1 MPRPGR
7 RSGLARRAAVGLA
20 VMAACVSGP
29 GALPAAW
36 AQGGEARPVY
46 RCPGPPVLYTDALTP
61 EAARA
66 RQCQVLDA
74 PALTVGAGAP
84 RAAGAATASAPAPAP
99 SSAAPRGETRIDPA
113 VQRGR
118 DAQARRILESELRR
132 EEARLEALRREFAG
146 GEPERRGD
154 ERNYARYLERVEA
167 LRAAIAR
174 TEADV
179 AAIRRELARLAP

>member
-1 MPRPGR
+1 M
-7 RSGLARRAAVGLA
+7 LAAGVVALAAVGPGLVPA
-20 VMAACVSGP
+20 V
-29 GALPAAW
+29 
-36 AQGGEARPVY
+36 AQAQAGDARPVS
-46 RCPGPPVLYTDALTP
+46 RGPGPPVLYTDALTP

-66 RQCQVLDA
+66 RQCQVLDT
-74 PALTVGAGAP
+74 PGLTVGAGAP
-84 RAAGAATASAPAPAP
+84 RAGAAPAAAPPAPAAAP
-99 SSAAPRGETRIDPA
+99 PAAPRGDTRVDPA

-118 DAQARRILESELRR
+118 DAQARRILEAELRR
-132 EEARLEALRREFAG
+132 EEARLEERRREFAG

>member
-1 MPRPGR
+1 
-7 RSGLARRAAVGLA
+7 
-20 VMAACVSGP
+20 
-29 GALPAAW
+29 
-36 AQGGEARPVY
+36 
-46 RCPGPPVLYTDALTP
+46 VLYTDALTP

-66 RQCQVLDA
+66 RQCQVLDT
-74 PALTVGAGAP
+74 PGLTVGAGAP
-84 RAAGAATASAPAPAP
+84 RAGAAPAAAPPAPAAAP
-99 SSAAPRGETRIDPA
+99 PAAPRGDTRVDPA

-118 DAQARRILESELRR
+118 DAQARRILEAELRR
-132 EEARLEALRREFAG
+132 EEARLEELRREFAG